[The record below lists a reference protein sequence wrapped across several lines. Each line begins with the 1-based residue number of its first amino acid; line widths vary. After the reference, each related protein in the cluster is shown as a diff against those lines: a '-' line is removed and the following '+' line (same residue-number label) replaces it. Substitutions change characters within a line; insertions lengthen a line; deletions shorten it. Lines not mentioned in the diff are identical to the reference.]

1 MEKKTLLLA
10 MAIMLL
16 SSIIFNGCIDDNTKT
31 VNTTPNE
38 KVNIT
43 EQDTFKFTIDEIKKK
58 YTEDKIQNII
68 QFKDGYVLVES
79 IIETV
84 GNRFELYNLKTGE
97 INTLPKSQF
106 GYASLEKV
114 INENYFILLS
124 DGKDEDGP
132 FGKFPYLIHCIRI
145 KNDSNKDDNFI
156 ALYEDKYFNL
166 DETVQSGSKEWDV
179 MSDVIVTLDGL
190 QVLFSPINGN
200 EAGFYTDATDIPHTK
215 TSYDKDKSQI
225 TFEIGTNQLGEKLK
239 GMNKVILDDNQF
251 ISSYEIKQKDN
262 KVYLVVEVKD
272 LTKEYM
278 VKIMRLPEG
287 ELPYFSV
294 IFRGKQ

>member
-1 MEKKTLLLA
+1 MGKKTLFLV
-10 MAIMLL
+10 MATVL
-16 SSIIFNGCIDDNTKT
+16 SFSLIFNGCTDDNTKT

-43 EQDTFKFTIDEIKKK
+43 NQDTFKFTIDEIKKK
-58 YTEDKIQNII
+58 YTEDKILNIN
-68 QFKDGYVLVES
+68 QFKEGYVLVES
-79 IIETV
+79 MIENF
-84 GNRFELYNLKTGE
+84 GNRFDLYNLKTGE
-97 INTLPKSQF
+97 TNTLPKSQF
-106 GYASLEKV
+106 GHASLEKV

-124 DGKDEDGP
+124 DGKDSDGP

-145 KNDSNKDDNFI
+145 KNDLNKNDNFI

-166 DETVQSGSKEWDV
+166 DEPVQSGSKEWDV
-179 MSDVIVTLDGL
+179 MSNVIVTLDGL

-200 EAGFYTDATDIPHTK
+200 ESGFYTDFTDIPPTK
-215 TSYDKDKSQI
+215 TSYDKNKSQI
-225 TFEIGTNQLGEKLK
+225 TFEIGANQLGEKLK
-239 GMNKVILDDNQF
+239 GMKKVILDDNQF
-251 ISSYEIKQKDN
+251 ISSYEINLKGN

-287 ELPYFSV
+287 QLPYFSV